1 MHKFLRAV
9 KEQSNSVELLRDL
22 VDYID
27 YNIDDERISEDMF
40 SEIFEVINEKTSKSA
55 SNDLDVMRV
64 KYNYSVEVLI
74 VNTAIRFKVRDF
86 FNKKD
91 FSCEVKVEDNKTF
104 LKISGKFNVEK
115 LKEIEKDLE
124 ELKVWA
130 TDYVSKL
137 DEQSEEAEL
146 KEVNEGEFTYVEL
159 KEEKRIIVKVHYN
172 DRFTFKNK
180 FSSAKWDVEFK
191 AWRVSNMKSN
201 VEKLKALEE
210 VLTKI

>member
-1 MHKFLRAV
+1 MHKFLREM
-9 KEQSNSVELLRDL
+9 KEQSNSVELLKGL

-27 YNIDDERISEDMF
+27 YSIDDERISKDMF
-40 SEIFEVINEKTSKSA
+40 YEIFEVINEKTSKTA
-55 SNDLDVMRV
+55 SNDLDIMRV
-64 KYNYSVEVLI
+64 EYNYSVDVLI
-74 VNTAIRFKVRDF
+74 VNTAIRFKVREF

-91 FSCEVKVEDNKTF
+91 FSCEVKVENNKTF
-104 LKISGKFNVEK
+104 LKISGNFNVEK

-124 ELKVWA
+124 ELKVWSA
-130 TDYVSKL
+130 DYVSKL

-146 KEVNEGEFTYVEL
+146 KDVNEGELTYLEL

-180 FSSAKWDVEFK
+180 FSSAKWDAEFK

-201 VEKLKALEE
+201 IEKLKELEN